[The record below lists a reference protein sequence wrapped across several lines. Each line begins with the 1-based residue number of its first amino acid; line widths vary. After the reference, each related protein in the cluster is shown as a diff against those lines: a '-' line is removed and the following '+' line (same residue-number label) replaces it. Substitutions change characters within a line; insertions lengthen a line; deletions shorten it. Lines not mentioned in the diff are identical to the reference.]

1 MPLREQTMKK
11 TGPSSSSI
19 SDLRERAEELLRQDP
34 GKLQKIPGRD
44 IQRLIHEL
52 GVHQIE
58 LEMQNEELHR
68 AQIELNDL
76 LNKYFDLYEL
86 APIGY
91 FTLDRKGIILEANL
105 TGANLLGK
113 QMRYLLNRGLS
124 RFIARDYQDAFYFHL
139 KGILNTKIR
148 QRCELELVREDGTR
162 FHARLESVSVEE
174 TEGDSRQLRTAI
186 IDISDRKQA
195 EEELRKSEEQ
205 FRRLTE
211 AAFEAIAIHAKGVL
225 LRANEQYYKMFG
237 YKPDELLGKDVLQ
250 LVLATESREL
260 VKRQI
265 SSGSTGHYEAI
276 GVRKD
281 GTKFPI
287 EVRAREIEYEERKV
301 RVAAIMDVT
310 EHKLAEEALR
320 KSRDELEQR
329 VHERTAELMQANE
342 RLRIE
347 IEERKQVERALRE
360 REAEL
365 ETRSQELEEANSA
378 LRILLSRVDGDKEQ
392 LEQKVLVNVKELTL
406 PYLEK
411 LKMTQLSPDQR
422 TYVNILESNLSDV
435 VSPFAHKLSSKY
447 LNLTPAEI
455 QVATLIKAGRRSK
468 EIAELLRLS
477 VRTIEVH
484 RQSIRTKLG
493 LKNRKV
499 NLRSHL
505 LSLP

>member
-1 MPLREQTMKK
+1 
-11 TGPSSSSI
+11 
-19 SDLRERAEELLRQDP
+19 
-34 GKLQKIPGRD
+34 
-44 IQRLIHEL
+44 
-52 GVHQIE
+52 
-58 LEMQNEELHR
+58 
-68 AQIELNDL
+68 
-76 LNKYFDLYEL
+76 
-86 APIGY
+86 
-91 FTLDRKGIILEANL
+91 
-105 TGANLLGK
+105 
-113 QMRYLLNRGLS
+113 
-124 RFIARDYQDAFYFHL
+124 
-139 KGILNTKIR
+139 
-148 QRCELELVREDGTR
+148 
-162 FHARLESVSVEE
+162 
-174 TEGDSRQLRTAI
+174 
-186 IDISDRKQA
+186 
-195 EEELRKSEEQ
+195 
-205 FRRLTE
+205 
-211 AAFEAIAIHAKGVL
+211 
-225 LRANEQYYKMFG
+225 
-237 YKPDELLGKDVLQ
+237 
-250 LVLATESREL
+250 
-260 VKRQI
+260 
-265 SSGSTGHYEAI
+265 
-276 GVRKD
+276 VRKD

-392 LEQKVLVNVKELTL
+392 LEQKVLVNVKDLTL

-422 TYVNILESNLSDV
+422 TYVNILESNLNDV

-493 LKNRKV
+493 LKNRKA